1 MDVWICVIQA
11 TQLGSHEG
19 GGWGSG
25 AAIIRPGRIPGRSLS
40 GEAAAELVGELPDIP
55 AHEKQKAAW

>member
-1 MDVWICVIQA
+1 MQP
-11 TQLGSHEG
+11 GSHEG